1 MQSSIAIKGFE
12 TLFDNRQQQKP
23 VIEKSVSLSAK
34 PKQIH
39 SRIQRQP
46 DRSSENR
53 KIPPEIKFKK
63 QETSL
68 AKTSKTRKRV
78 KKRFERFDQE
88 FANALNDPKFC
99 EEFENFFNNHIRQKQ
114 SVESDITFQE
124 QKPVPKT
131 KFKKPLQ
138 PVRSRLQII
147 RQKRKLTVIIPTRN

>member
-12 TLFDNRQQQKP
+12 TLFGSHQQQKP
-23 VIEKSVSLSAK
+23 VIEKSFSLSAK

-53 KIPPEIKFKK
+53 RIPPEIKLKK

-68 AKTSKTRKRV
+68 AKTSKTTKRV

-124 QKPVPKT
+124 QKQVPKT

>member
-1 MQSSIAIKGFE
+1 MQSSIVIKDFE
-12 TLFDNRQQQKP
+12 TLFVNHIQPKP
-23 VIEKSVSLSAK
+23 VIEKSACLSAQ
-34 PKQIH
+34 PRQIH
-39 SRIQRQP
+39 SRTQRQP
-46 DRSSENR
+46 DSPSENR

-63 QETSL
+63 QENTS
-68 AKTSKTRKRV
+68 AKTSKRRQRV
-78 KKRFERFDQE
+78 RKRFERFDQE

>member
-1 MQSSIAIKGFE
+1 MQSFIAIKGFQ
-12 TLFDNRQQQKP
+12 TLFGNHIQQKP
-23 VIEKSVSLSAK
+23 VIEKSGSLSDK

-39 SRIQRQP
+39 SR
-46 DRSSENR
+46 
-53 KIPPEIKFKK
+53 KIPPEIKLKK

-114 SVESDITFQE
+114 SVESDITFRE

>member
-12 TLFDNRQQQKP
+12 TLFDNHQQQKP

-34 PKQIH
+34 SKQIH
-39 SRIQRQP
+39 SRIQKQP

-53 KIPPEIKFKK
+53 KIPPEIKFEK
-63 QETSL
+63 QETL
-68 AKTSKTRKRV
+68 AKTLKRRKRV
-78 KKRFERFDQE
+78 RKRFERFDQE
-88 FANALNDPKFC
+88 FANALNDPKFF

-131 KFKKPLQ
+131 KFKKSLQ